1 MVFSN
6 KWAEY
11 SSIRVTEGALLD
23 SLLLT
28 YYSLVSQGLLLTYT
42 TEIKRE
48 NVVTKPRKK
57 KQRTAGVEVN

>member
-6 KWAEY
+6 KWSQY

-28 YYSLVSQGLLLTYT
+28 YYTLVTEGKLLTYT
-42 TEIKRE
+42 TELYQE
-48 NVVTKPRKK
+48 NVRTKQRRK
-57 KQRTAGVEVN
+57 KQRTAGKEVT